1 MDHLNCFI
9 SILGILIFPS
19 YLLSFNPSILPSFLP
34 AFHLS
39 HGYCHFHIISKKGL
53 HASMLV
59 DILNAS
65 VGFLSFM
72 LEIWCSKLY
81 FYFRLPDIFLYYLIQ
96 TMQGDQEK
104 GHIHLVF
111 LPSSLIYLVFINCF
125 FFFPP
130 FFYIFFLFT

>member
-1 MDHLNCFI
+1 MNGSLKLFHFNFRYFDF
-9 SILGILIFPS
+9 SILS
-19 YLLSFNPSILPSFLP
+19 SFIQSFYSSFLP
-34 AFHLS
+34 PCLPFKSWVLPLS
-39 HGYCHFHIISKKGL
+39 Y

-111 LPSSLIYLVFINCF
+111 LPSSLLYLLFINCF